1 MRPRPIRPV
10 KKRGCSRDVD
20 TKLRN
25 WGDVPG
31 QQALFSDEE
40 LGRDNCRVRRH
51 ERGR

>member
-10 KKRGCSRDVD
+10 KRRGCGRDVD

-31 QQALFSDEE
+31 QHTLFSDEE
-40 LGRDNCRVRRH
+40 LSRGSCRVRRQGQ
-51 ERGR
+51 GR